1 MAMNNASPPI
11 ACRSVLALGGA
22 RSGKSRYALALAE
35 ATAHERLYLATG
47 SAGDEEMAARIAA
60 HQAERGAGWSTLEEP
75 LALSAALQAHAR
87 EERVTLVDCLTFWL
101 ANIMFAGLDL
111 EAEAKRLCATIA
123 SLAGPVVFVSNEVGA
138 GVVPETRLGRE
149 FRDWQGRLNQ
159 DVAEVCDAV
168 VFVAAGLPTLLKP
181 SSQPQFALR

>member
-1 MAMNNASPPI
+1 MRTASPPI
-11 ACRSVLALGGA
+11 ECRSVLALGGA

-47 SAGDEEMAARIAA
+47 SAGDEEMAARIAN
-60 HQAERGAGWSTLEEP
+60 HKAERGAGWSTLEEP
-75 LALSAALQAHAR
+75 LALCAALEANAR
-87 EERVTLVDCLTFWL
+87 AERVILVDCLTFWL
-101 ANIMFAGLDL
+101 ANAMFAGLDPR
-111 EAEAKRLCATIA
+111 AETKRLCAAIA
-123 SLAGPVVFVSNEVGA
+123 TLAGPVVFVSNEVGA
-138 GVVPETRLGRE
+138 GLVPESRLGRE

-181 SSQPQFALR
+181 SSQPHFALR